1 MKLYKIQNT
10 RIIVVDEIFAT
21 HQVYRDFDNFY
32 DEIDKNPYVARV
44 HIFIPMI
51 ADNEIYDSIRYTVNK
66 NHNHHVTIHSR
77 KLIGRKKRHYI
88 NSNIGIKNKFRVDGS
103 GWMTF
108 SLGNGYYLDFRFDKF
123 GFIGIEKSKHFS

>member
-21 HQVYRDFDNFY
+21 HQVYRDFDNLY

-44 HIFIPMI
+44 HIIIPMI

-66 NHNHHVTIHSR
+66 SHNHHVTVHSR
-77 KLIGRKKRHYI
+77 KLIGRKKKHYL
-88 NSNIGIKNKFRVDGS
+88 NNNISTKNKFRVEGS
-103 GWMTF
+103 NWVTF
-108 SLGNGYYLDFRFDKF
+108 SLGNMYYLDFRFDKF
-123 GFIGIEKSKHFS
+123 GFINIKKSKHFS